1 MAGSRP
7 HGVGAQADAAALQG
21 QQRFFQRGQRA
32 AEPLHLLALDR
43 AAVARL
49 EDGVGQAGVEQL
61 GLHLLFG
68 LHVVDFL
75 LVPHAEQRRLGHVDV
90 AAFDQVV
97 HLAVE
102 ERQQQRADVRAVDV
116 GVGHDDDLAVAAF
129 GEVHFVADARADGR
143 DHAADLLVGQHFVFA
158 RLVGVDDLAAQ
169 GEDGLV
175 LADAAAFGAAA
186 GRIALDQVQ
195 FARVDLAA
203 GAVAELAGQAAAA
216 QGALALADELPG
228 LAGAFAGLGRQQ
240 ALLHDDLGRLGIL
253 FQVLGQVV
261 ADGRVDDAFD
271 LAVAQLGLGLAFEL
285 RLGHAERDD
294 GRQALAAVV
303 AAGGQVLVQV
313 RLLAVGVDACGS
325 WRRGSRRRACRLR
338 SC

>member
-1 MAGSRP
+1 MPRRSR
-7 HGVGAQADAAALQG
+7 ASSDSSSAASVR
-21 QQRFFQRGQRA
+21 QRRSISS
-32 AEPLHLLALDR
+32 PCDR

-68 LHVVDFL
+68 LHVVGFL

-102 ERQQQRADVRAVDV
+102 EGQQQRADVRAVDV
-116 GVGHDDDLAVAAF
+116 GVGHDDDLAVAAL
-129 GEVHFVADARADGR
+129 GEVHFLADARADGR
-143 DHAADLLVGQHFVFA
+143 DHAADFFVGQHFVFA

-169 GEDGLV
+169 REDGLV

-195 FARVDLAA
+195 LALVDVAA

-216 QGALALADELPG
+216 RARLCARGPV
-228 LAGAFAGLGRQQ
+228 AGPCGRFRGPRPPAGPFAR
-240 ALLHDDLGRLGIL
+240 
-253 FQVLGQVV
+253 
-261 ADGRVDDAFD
+261 
-271 LAVAQLGLGLAFEL
+271 
-285 RLGHAERDD
+285 
-294 GRQALAAVV
+294 
-303 AAGGQVLVQV
+303 
-313 RLLAVGVDACGS
+313 
-325 WRRGSRRRACRLR
+325 
-338 SC
+338 